1 MRYSIKAKISQ
12 KAVTRNVICGL
23 HIIHLYQMTKV
34 NVWDTI
40 LSHGG
45 GVNRVQSCIAPV
57 CFHAFAPMLSVPREV
72 TAP

>member
-12 KAVTRNVICGL
+12 KAVTRNVIYGL

-57 CFHAFAPMLSVPREV
+57 CFHAFAPMLSVPREI